1 MTMEDP
7 MHQSALYNDRRGVTL
22 VTSLLLVLLISVA
35 VIAGFMRTSADRRAT
50 LDASGAVDAY
60 AAAQNG
66 IDRFIT
72 QTPSQPTVFP
82 TTASYTVP
90 GGTANVRIERVR
102 QETSVLP
109 AMYLLT
115 STGTSTGNRYD
126 PRTARAARTVGQ
138 LLQWSKAT
146 LVGAAALTTLNG
158 IEQAGNPAT
167 YDGRNGCFPADPTK
181 WAPGLQMLDADDFT
195 KSGSSKKDPEIF
207 GTQTGAITEMGT
219 LEQALDA
226 LGFDWNTVVSSVGGM
241 PNVYSVPQ
249 AQFGSKDFGGY
260 NFPDTSV
267 TPWPII
273 LIDNKNYPSA
283 ASPGS
288 YAANKPGHGILIVTG
303 DFETSGN
310 AFGWDG
316 LVLVGG
322 RLIVNG
328 NSTWTGSVYAG
339 LNNNDPL
346 NPSVVTDNSILGT
359 KTFKFN
365 SCTISKALSGFSGWM
380 KLPNT
385 RVDNIPNY

>member
-1 MTMEDP
+1 MSHSLHT
-7 MHQSALYNDRRGVTL
+7 DRRGVTL
-22 VTSLLLVLLISVA
+22 ITSLLLVMLLTIGILA
-35 VIAGFMRTSADRRAT
+35 AFARGSADRRSTMDAGVAT
-50 LDASGAVDAY
+50 DAY
-60 AAAQNG
+60 AIAQNG
-66 IDRFIT
+66 VDRFIT
-72 QTPSQPTVFP
+72 VTPTQPAAGTLP
-82 TTASYTVP
+82 LTTTYAVP
-90 GGTANVRIERVR
+90 GGNATVRIERVR
-102 QETSVLP
+102 AEAGPIPPL
-109 AMYLLT
+109 YLLT
-115 STGTSTGNRYD
+115 STGVSTGDRYD
-126 PRTARAARTVGQ
+126 SRAARAERTVAQ
-138 LLQWSKAT
+138 LIQWSQAS

-167 YDGRNGCFPADPTK
+167 YDGRNGCYPADPTK

-207 GTQTGAITEMGT
+207 GTQTGTITEMGT
-219 LEQALDA
+219 LAQALAA
-226 LGFDWNTVVSSVGGM
+226 LGFDWSTVVSSTSSM
-241 PNVYSVPQ
+241 PNVTHLAPG
-249 AQFGSKDFGGY
+249 QFGSKDFGGF

-273 LIDNKNYPSA
+273 VVDNATA
-283 ASPGS
+283 AT

-316 LVLVGG
+316 LVLIGG

-365 SCTISKALSGFSGWM
+365 SCTISKALTGFSGWTM
-380 KLPNT
+380 LPNT